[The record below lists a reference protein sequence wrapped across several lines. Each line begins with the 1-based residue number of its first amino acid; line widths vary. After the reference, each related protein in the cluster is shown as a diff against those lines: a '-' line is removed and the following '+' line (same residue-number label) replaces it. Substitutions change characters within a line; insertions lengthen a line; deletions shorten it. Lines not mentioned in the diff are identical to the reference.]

1 MERIYRSM
9 QRVVDKPLSMSKKR
23 VLGIAIPVVILLVG
37 IGIFAGL
44 MGTKPKLEKQVVE
57 ERAWLVRSEVV
68 DFGAHVP
75 VLSLYGRIESP
86 SQVTLT
92 AAIDA
97 DVVTVDVKA
106 GDTVEA
112 GQLLVELDAR
122 EAQQRLRQREAE
134 LAEMKALIDAEK
146 ARFSNDKI
154 TLEFEKEIL
163 KLTDNAL
170 DRTRSLEQRKLASKT
185 QTDEA
190 RQTKVRQELAL
201 ANRRYTIKEHPARLA
216 QLKARFER
224 VAAQVELARLDLE
237 RTRIIAPYTAQIIV
251 THVAAGQR
259 LRVGDGLLDLYDAAA
274 LEVRAQI
281 PSQYMAMVRSAL
293 VADDALVAS
302 GNVDGVKVHLS
313 LDRLAS
319 QVEQGRGGVDAF
331 FRVEQGASVL
341 QVGRV
346 LDLYLNLPPESP
358 TITVPREALYGTD
371 RIYKIIDDR
380 LDVVVVTVV
389 GEQRNEDESSRL
401 ILRSDALNEGDKVLV
416 TKFANAMEG
425 LRVTVRQEGG

>member
-1 MERIYRSM
+1 M